1 MDIYDYS
8 RLTMGEQ
15 TSLLWQ
21 KALYIDRHDDS
32 DTTSCL
38 YYLNNF
44 YIEAVVS
51 LRENRIVEVAPFK
64 MGDRFEKYL
73 MRVDLTKLS

>member
-21 KALYIDRHDDS
+21 KALYIDRFDS
-32 DTTSCL
+32 RESTSCL

-51 LRENRIVEVAPFK
+51 LKENRIMEVIPFK

-73 MRVDLTKLS
+73 QTVNLAELA